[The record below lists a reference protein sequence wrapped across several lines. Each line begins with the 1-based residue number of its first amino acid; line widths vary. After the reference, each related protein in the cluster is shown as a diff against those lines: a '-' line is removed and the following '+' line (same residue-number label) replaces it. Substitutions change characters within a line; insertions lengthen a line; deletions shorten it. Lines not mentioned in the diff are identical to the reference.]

1 METLLTAEQ
10 VSKILNVS
18 VSTVYEWAR
27 MDYIPHIHLGMGG
40 KKPLVRFYRSAVD
53 EWVESKSKQ
62 GRTTRV
68 PTFFLDN

>member
-1 METLLTAEQ
+1 MEPLLTAEQ
-10 VSKILNVS
+10 VSNILNVR

-27 MDYIPHIHLGMGG
+27 MDYIPHIHMGMGG
-40 KKPLVRFYRSAVD
+40 KKPLVRFYLSAIE

-68 PTFFLDN
+68 PTFFLAN